1 MIIAKNKANGVESKF
16 TQEQWNNLPPKTKA
30 IFNVKSVPTPKEV
43 LELEK
48 KKAAQVKEAET
59 PQKETQKVEDAKKPT
74 TRKKAV
80 KTKENNTGNQK

>member
-16 TQEQWNNLPPKTKA
+16 TQEQWNNLPQKTKA

-48 KKAAQVKEAET
+48 KKEAQAKEAET
-59 PQKETQKVEDAKKPT
+59 PQKETQKDAVVKKPAP
-74 TRKKAV
+74 RKKSV
-80 KTKENNTGNQK
+80 KTKENNTGNQI